1 MRSTPPAPHPV
12 LVVDDDE
19 MSLLLVCEAL
29 RRVGLDRVLTCRDS
43 RRVAELLARQP
54 VEILFLDLAMPHV
67 GGEELLGI
75 VSRNYPQTLVVIV
88 TATEDVETAV
98 RCIKRGAFDYL
109 TKPIDLGRLAT
120 VVKNALVMRE
130 LHQENAA
137 LRQRAGAPGPSRPDL
152 FAEIVTCNP
161 RMHLLFQYAETV
173 APTHEPVLITG
184 ETGVGKDLLARAIH
198 AASGRRGDYVAV
210 NVAGLDDTIFA
221 DTLFG
226 HGRGAFTGAERARP
240 GLVKQAA
247 TGTLLLDEIGDL
259 AAASQAKLLRLLQEG
274 DYFPLGQDSP
284 KCSAARIL
292 SATNQDLW
300 QAVKRGQFRKDLN
313 YRLRTHHLH
322 LPPLRERLD
331 DLPLLLDRF
340 AGEAAVP
347 LHRPK
352 PRVPERLIRLL
363 EGYAFP
369 GNIRELRAM
378 VFEAVSRSVIAKTL
392 PLEPFEQYL
401 DQQREEREV
410 APDLERD
417 AETAFSHGA
426 SMPTLKEATERLVK
440 EALRRCHGNQTAAAR
455 LLGISQQ
462 AVSKRLQRLSS

>member
-1 MRSTPPAPHPV
+1 MKAAPRPYPTV

-19 MSLLLVCEAL
+19 VSLLLIGAAL
-29 RRVGLDRVLTCRDS
+29 RKVGLRDILTCSDGRQVSD
-43 RRVAELLARQP
+43 RLAGEA
-54 VEILFLDLAMPHV
+54 VDILFLDLVMPGI
-67 GGEELLGI
+67 GGEDLLDLVG
-75 VSRNYPQTLVVIV
+75 RDYPHILVVIV

-120 VVKNALVMRE
+120 VVKNARAFQALR
-130 LHQENAA
+130 QENAT
-137 LRQRAGAPGPSRPDL
+137 LQRRVIAAGPSRPDL
-152 FAEIVTCNP
+152 FAGIITRNP
-161 RMHLLFQYAETV
+161 KMHLLFQYAETV
-173 APTHEPVLITG
+173 ASTSEPVLITG

-198 AASGRRGDYVAV
+198 AASKRRGDFVAI

-226 HGRGAFTGAERARP
+226 HGRGAFTGAERARS
-240 GLVKQAA
+240 GLVEQAA

-259 AAASQAKLLRLLQEG
+259 TAASQAKLLRLLQEG

-284 KCSAARIL
+284 RRSAARIV
-292 SATNQDLW
+292 SATNRDLW
-300 QAVKRGQFRKDLN
+300 QAVKQGQFRQDLN

-340 AGEAAVP
+340 AEEAAEP
-347 LHRPK
+347 LRKPK
-352 PRVPERLIRLL
+352 PRATDQLFRLL

-369 GNIRELRAM
+369 GNIRELRMM
-378 VFEAVSRSVIAKTL
+378 VFEAVSRSGTRTL
-392 PLEPFEQYL
+392 PLEPFERYI
-401 DQQREEREV
+401 DQQRDDREP
-410 APDLERD
+410 APEPDPAVMALPQP
-417 AETAFSHGA
+417 SA
-426 SMPTLKEATERLVK
+426 SLPTLKQASERLVR
-440 EALRRCHGNQTAAAR
+440 EALRRSGGNQTAAAR

-462 AVSKRLQRLSS
+462 AVSKRLKRLS